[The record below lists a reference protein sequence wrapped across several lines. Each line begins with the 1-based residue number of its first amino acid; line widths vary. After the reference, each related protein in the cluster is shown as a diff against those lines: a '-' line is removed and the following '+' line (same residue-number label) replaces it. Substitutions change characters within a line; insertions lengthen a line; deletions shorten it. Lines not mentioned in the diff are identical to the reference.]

1 MRLLIHSFAIIVL
14 LLHTFSFLLTI
25 KDIYKHWKRKN
36 TYYNILVGNI
46 KYILLMYLFHR
57 ESINTLDILT
67 ERTEVLKNITDDFV
81 YCVVYFLFWTN
92 CENSLIPFLIIFL
105 ILLALSSKI
114 CVFLLMYSKNANLV
128 IFIFF
133 ILLFIILNIYY
144 SVVIFLFCYLKRK
157 KDYKFNL
164 SNTSIKENKLNN
176 EEKKLNNNENKL
188 NNNEN
193 KLNNEIKLNNENKLI
208 NNEENKINNE
218 GNKLNNNSIFSE
230 NQTNEEYLFKNN
242 DLMHVKETIISVEN
256 NLEKHNLIDNDVIQ
270 VKEDIYT
277 LINNNFDFVCY
288 EPNEKGINFA
298 TSYILNM
305 KFLIL
310 AGDTSIFNADEL
322 YSIVMHEIG
331 HGTLGQLL
339 FYDFLDWMIYLSC
352 FFVYYFI
359 FNAFIKRD
367 DLMNYKLIIL
377 LLNSYMFIYLY
388 NIIINIFNRYLE
400 IKADDYANENGQGSF
415 LINSFK
421 KISEVE
427 RSPYY
432 LNFLSGFLFST
443 HPSMHERVKNITKN
457 LNV

>member
-14 LLHTFSFLLTI
+14 ILHIFSFLLTM

-46 KYILLMYLFHR
+46 KYIILMYLFHR

-67 ERTEVLKNITDDFV
+67 ERTEVLKNITDNFV

-133 ILLFIILNIYY
+133 ILFFIILNIYY

-176 EEKKLNNNENKL
+176 EENKLNNEEIKLINNENKL
-188 NNNEN
+188 NN
-193 KLNNEIKLNNENKLI
+193 
-208 NNEENKINNE
+208 KIF
-218 GNKLNNNSIFSE
+218 LE

-242 DLMHVKETIISVEN
+242 DLMHVKETIISVEKR
-256 NLEKHNLIDNDVIQ
+256 NLVDNDVIQ
-270 VKEDIYT
+270 IKEDIYT

-352 FFVYYFI
+352 FFVYCFI

-400 IKADDYANENGQGSF
+400 IKADDYANENGQGNF
-415 LINSFK
+415 LIDSFK
-421 KISEVE
+421 KISEAE

-432 LNFLSGFLFST
+432 LNFLSSFLFST
-443 HPSMHERVKNITKN
+443 HPSMHERVKNLTKN